1 MNTLPYGLQR
11 EAMTDMNS
19 SSGMHDMKYQY
30 RSATGII
37 EIEISP
43 IWYRILRGFDQME
56 QNNNRKETR
65 RHLHCFCFKE
75 EWIIIPDKSIYFELE
90 EKDEIERLHKAIN
103 NLKPAQR
110 LLIDLYY
117 YKGFKQQDIANLL
130 GVSQSDISC
139 RLATTIKK
147 LRLYF

>member
-1 MNTLPYGLQR
+1 MMEPTGSTLDTLN
-11 EAMTDMNS
+11 MI
-19 SSGMHDMKYQY
+19 YQY
-30 RSATGII
+30 KSAIGII

-43 IWYRILRGFDQME
+43 MWYRILRRFDQEE

-75 EWIIIPDKSIYFELE
+75 ECIVIPDKNFYFELE

-103 NLKPAQR
+103 KLNPAQR

-117 YKGFKQQDIANLL
+117 YKGFKQQVIANLL

-139 RLATTIKK
+139 RLATAIKK